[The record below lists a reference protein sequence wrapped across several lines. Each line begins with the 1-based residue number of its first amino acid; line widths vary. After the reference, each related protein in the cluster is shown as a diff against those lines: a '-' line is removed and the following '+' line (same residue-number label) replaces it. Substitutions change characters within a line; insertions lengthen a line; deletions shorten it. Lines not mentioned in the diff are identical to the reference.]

1 MISANLEKLP
11 EKAQKVLKPYMGKLL
26 EIYAND
32 VLSIFAYGSVTS
44 GDYEPR
50 TSDINIAVVMKEL
63 SVHTLKRS
71 LGLVRSGIR
80 KGITAPLFLTPDYI
94 SMSLD
99 AFPIEFMNMKDTR
112 LVLLGGDILADITVS
127 EGDLR
132 KECEYYL
139 KGKLI
144 ALRQAYLERALNL
157 RSLEGLLKAALK
169 SLIPVFRNMLR
180 IKTKTAPPVCKVE
193 ILNGIS
199 KEFNIDMESFQ
210 KVFEAK
216 RAKKRMDKK
225 TAEDAISSFI
235 DGLQKLSLLVDE
247 I

>member
-11 EKAQKVLKPYMGKLL
+11 ERAQKVLKPYVKKLL
-26 EIYAND
+26 EIYESD

-44 GDYEPR
+44 MDYEPR
-50 TSDINIAVVMKEL
+50 TSDINIAVVMKDL
-63 SVHTLKRS
+63 PVHKLKRS
-71 LGLVRSGIR
+71 LGLVRSGRR
-80 KGITAPLFLTPDYI
+80 KGITAPLFLTPEYVR
-94 SMSLD
+94 MSLD

-112 LVLLGGDILADITVS
+112 LVLLGGDVLADITVN
-127 EGDLR
+127 EEDLR

-180 IKTKTAPPVCKVE
+180 IKTKMSPPVYKAE
-193 ILNGIS
+193 ILKGIS
-199 KEFNIDMESFQ
+199 ETFGIDMESFQ
-210 KVFEAK
+210 KVFEAS
-216 RAKKRMDKK
+216 RAKRYMGKR
-225 TAEDAISSFI
+225 TAEEAISSFV
-235 DGLQKLSLLVDE
+235 DGLAKLSLMVDK